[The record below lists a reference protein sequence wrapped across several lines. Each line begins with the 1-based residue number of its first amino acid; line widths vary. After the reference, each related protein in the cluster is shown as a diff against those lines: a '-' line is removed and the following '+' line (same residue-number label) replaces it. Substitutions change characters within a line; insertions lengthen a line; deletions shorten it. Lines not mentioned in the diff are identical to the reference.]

1 MPFVFLNWF
10 SLVLMSNVICGEFH
24 KHKLSHSLVIMILFC
39 KTWKWWIRKS
49 HWMVFAS
56 KYTESLHWHII
67 WYNLSVASRQLK
79 YVALSIIDGN
89 KMSMMTLPALFQ
101 HYSAIF
107 IFLFCHLL
115 IWGGYMWFLKYPLM
129 QGKTQNV
136 T

>member
-10 SLVLMSNVICGEFH
+10 SLVLMSNVICGKFQ
-24 KHKLSHSLVIMILFC
+24 KHKLSHSLIIMILFC
-39 KTWKWWIRKS
+39 KTWKWWILNGCVKFTKLLYWR
-49 HWMVFAS
+49 
-56 KYTESLHWHII
+56 II

-129 QGKTQNV
+129 QGKTQSV
-136 T
+136 A

>member
-10 SLVLMSNVICGEFH
+10 SLVLMSNVICGKFQ
-24 KHKLSHSLVIMILFC
+24 KHKLSHSSMIIILFC
-39 KTWKWWIRKS
+39 KTWKWSILR
-49 HWMVFAS
+49 VTELLAS
-56 KYTESLHWHII
+56 KFPELLHWHII
-67 WYNLSVASRQLK
+67 WYNLSVASRQQK

>member
-1 MPFVFLNWF
+1 MFKVNHTEEIRLRNFRLENSIVTVAEFCREWLILNLT
-10 SLVLMSNVICGEFH
+10 SG
-24 KHKLSHSLVIMILFC
+24 
-39 KTWKWWIRKS
+39 
-49 HWMVFAS
+49 HWMGLAS
-56 KYTESLHWHII
+56 KFTELLHWHII

-115 IWGGYMWFLKYPLM
+115 IWGGYMWFLKYPTM
-129 QGKTQNV
+129 QGKTQTV
-136 T
+136 TWC